1 MRRIMLVATVWLVMA
16 AMMTILAIP
25 VLADNTKG
33 SGKPPSV
40 WTSGHTTPGNASAV
54 DHSPLGA
61 CVEHQATTTGKT
73 TGGGCVEPTEET
85 TE

>member
-1 MRRIMLVATVWLVMA
+1 MKRRIMLVVTVWLATA
-16 AMMTILAIP
+16 AMMLVLAIP

-33 SGKPPSV
+33 PGKPPSDFWV
-40 WTSGHTTPGNASAV
+40 SGHTTPGNASAV
-54 DHSPLGA
+54 IHSPQGA

-73 TGGGCVEPTEET
+73 TGGGCET